1 MWQVC
6 RLYLGVFT
14 VLEDHIPGGDRSV
27 LLSPTQQAHTS
38 CICRPRT
45 VVTVFRSPLTAS
57 LVKNEAFIYPN
68 LSMEIIVFDYG
79 SLSFLSPGGRG
90 FLLASGCVWKDVWI
104 IVALREDAVLVCL
117 LASLWNQYLG
127 TQPFTQWKHRSVSL
141 WVPGTDGQNLVTYHM
156 PLEGRNL
163 GIQALAPL
171 IPGEQWTLLSRDLIR
186 GSTT

>member
-45 VVTVFRSPLTAS
+45 VVFRCPLTAS
-57 LVKNEAFIYPN
+57 LFFVKSEAFIYPN
-68 LSMEIIVFDYG
+68 LSVEIIVFDYG
-79 SLSFLSPGGRG
+79 SLSFLSSGGRG

-104 IVALREDAVLVCL
+104 IVALREDAVLGMS
-117 LASLWNQYLG
+117 ASLPPSETSIWEHSHLHSES
-127 TQPFTQWKHRSVSL
+127 TVLSPCEF
-141 WVPGTDGQNLVTYHM
+141 
-156 PLEGRNL
+156 
-163 GIQALAPL
+163 LAQMDR
-171 IPGEQWTLLSRDLIR
+171 I
-186 GSTT
+186 